1 MISYL
6 RTFYYT
12 GDSISLSSMI
22 DDDDRSIELH
32 YRSTDPRNSK
42 INDKTTNQSQASRTY
57 TANSQI
63 SISKDGE

>member
-1 MISYL
+1 
-6 RTFYYT
+6 
-12 GDSISLSSMI
+12 MI